1 MTKKD
6 FMIVIISIIIFLA
19 LFEITLRLFYPQPV
33 FLMNAEEASPKIFE
47 TGDSIP
53 WTLKKNASERH
64 MNIIGEWDVTVK
76 TNSLGLRDDEIIEDG
91 RKKVLILGDS
101 FTFGYGVENNETYAA
116 LLEKKLNGSVDVINA
131 GYASGYSMDTEYVY
145 LKNHGLKL
153 RPDAVILG
161 FFIGNDVAD
170 INANEWDIDDK
181 GEIKKVKSNT
191 YYIDDY
197 NRLRVSGLEMSWYY
211 DYNIYLTRNSHAYT
225 FFKNRL
231 KHIKES
237 FETADNT
244 IYNNEYDERMKN
256 NINKTRELII
266 KMNNLT
272 NENNASLLVLF
283 IPSKEQVYGAKIYDK
298 NRNLLDLERINIEF
312 LDFFTKNNIKVLYL
326 LPYMRDEKGIFF
338 NVDPHWNKNGHELA
352 ASIIFESL
360 INTCEPKKNY
370 A

>member
-6 FMIVIISIIIFLA
+6 FMMAIISIIIFLA
-19 LFEITLRLFYPQPV
+19 VFEITLRLFYPQPV
-33 FLMNAEEASPKIFE
+33 FIINAEEASPKIFE

-64 MNIIGEWDVTVK
+64 MNIIGEWDVMVK
-76 TNSLGLRDDEIIEDG
+76 TNSLGLRDGEVVENG

-101 FTFGYGVENNETYAA
+101 FTFGYGVENNETYAEV
-116 LLEKKLNGSVDVINA
+116 LEKKLNGSVDVINA
-131 GYASGYSMDTEYVY
+131 GYASGYSTDTEYVY

-153 RPDAVILG
+153 KPDVVILG
-161 FFIGNDVAD
+161 FFIGNDAAD
-170 INANEWDIDDK
+170 INANEWDVDNK
-181 GEIKKVKSNT
+181 GEIKKVRSIT

-197 NRLRVSGLEMSWYY
+197 NRLRVFGLEKSWYY
-211 DYNIYLTRNSHAYT
+211 DYNVYLTQNSHAYT

-244 IYNNEYDERMKN
+244 IYNNEHDENMSIS
-256 NINKTRELII
+256 INKTKELII
-266 KMNNLT
+266 KMYNIT
-272 NENNASLLVLF
+272 NKNNASFLVLF

-298 NRNLLDLERINIEF
+298 KHNLLDLDGINIEF
-312 LDFFTKNNIKVLYL
+312 LDFFAKNNIKVLYL
-326 LPYMRDEKGIFF
+326 LPYMRYEKGIFF
-338 NVDPHWNKNGHELA
+338 DVDPHWNRKGHELA

-360 INTCEPKKNY
+360 INTCGPKRDY